1 MRRPVT
7 RRRRGERGASLVEV
21 GIIIP
26 FLLTLAIG
34 IAEVGFLIIDYITV
48 TNAARS
54 GARTGSAAADIA
66 NADDLILNVVEEAAC
81 NLHYGNL
88 VSVTIYQAEAD
99 GAMPADTS
107 LINEYVNPGPLSSLD
122 CDVDSHGLSAGTS
135 CCSWDPAS
143 RDRVPPDFDTLGV
156 QVTFNHQ
163 SITGLLPFLAIE
175 WTETAIMQIEPD
187 TRGSL

>member
-1 MRRPVT
+1 MRL
-7 RRRRGERGASLVEV
+7 RRGDRGASLVEV

-34 IAEVGFLIIDYITV
+34 ISEVGFLIIDYVTV

-54 GARTGSAAADIA
+54 GARTGSAAADTA

-88 VSVTIYQAEAD
+88 EMVTIYRAEPD
-99 GAMPADTS
+99 GSKPVDTS

-122 CDVDSHGLSAGTS
+122 CDLDTHGLAAGAN
-135 CCSWDPAS
+135 CCLWDPAD
-143 RDRVPPDFDTLGV
+143 RDRIPPDFDTLGV
-156 QVTFNHQ
+156 EVTFSHD
-163 SITGLLPFLAIE
+163 SVTGFLSFLAIE
-175 WTETAIMQIEPD
+175 WTETAIMQVEPD